1 MLAVDH
7 RFALSKP
14 ALLSALSKKLSRRCS
29 PPVGLNHSRASTRQ
43 SWRID
48 LWRAC

>member
-29 PPVGLNHSRASTRQ
+29 PPVG
-43 SWRID
+43 
-48 LWRAC
+48 